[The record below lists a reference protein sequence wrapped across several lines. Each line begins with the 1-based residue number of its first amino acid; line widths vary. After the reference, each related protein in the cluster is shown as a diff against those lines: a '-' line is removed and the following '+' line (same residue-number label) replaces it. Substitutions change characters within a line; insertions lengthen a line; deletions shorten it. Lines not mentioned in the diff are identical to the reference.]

1 MSDTSRGSGRMY
13 NMDLERVLLIFLV
26 IVLHFNNRDMG
37 GALNAMS
44 SSPGME
50 IFIRITQSL
59 AICAVDAFIISSGY
73 FAAVKAEK
81 ASQAAGSAGA
91 ASGSAAYTIPWRK
104 ALWLLAA
111 CSFYRV
117 VGYLLYVLWIT
128 HDFSLRVLIGYM
140 VPNNWFVCLFVTLLL
155 FSPFIDRGLAG
166 LSSPGTGICSGK
178 SPALGTLLGIM
189 TLAFSV
195 LPTFVSF
202 TGDLAGVN
210 IQGLSTVTWQGDGS
224 GFNIAFFVYM
234 YCMGYA
240 LRMHRDYWERFP
252 AVFYLIMYVLAALLS
267 AAVSRITESVWNYS
281 SVTVVLEAMMLTL
294 LFTRIRIGS
303 DRIGRIISAVG
314 GCSYGIFIWHM
325 MPLMI
330 IGLWSRFDIP
340 RQYLSA
346 TLSMYALSFVWVY
359 ACRLVSRLVRDRLFV
374 RGRQKQGVL

>member
-1 MSDTSRGSGRMY
+1 MSDTSHGSGRMY

-26 IVLHFNNRDMG
+26 IALHFDNRDMG

-81 ASQAAGSAGA
+81 GLKDVFS
-91 ASGSAAYTIPWRK
+91 IPWRK
-104 ALWLLAA
+104 ALWLLIA

-117 VGYLLYVLWIT
+117 VGYVLYVLWIT
-128 HDFSLRVLIGYM
+128 QDFSPRVLIGYL

-155 FSPFIDRGLAG
+155 FSPFIDRGLFSLSRSSAG
-166 LSSPGTGICSGK
+166 NLIPQGTGFCSGK
-178 SPALGTLLGIM
+178 AVALSSLLCILTL
-189 TLAFSV
+189 TFSV
-195 LPTFVSF
+195 APTIVSVA
-202 TGDLAGVN
+202 GELAGVN

-224 GFNIAFFVYM
+224 GFNIALFVYM
-234 YCMGYA
+234 YCLGYA
-240 LRMHRDYWERFP
+240 LRLNRDYWDRFP
-252 AVFYLIMYVLAALLS
+252 AVFYLIMYVLASLLT
-267 AAVSRITESVWNYS
+267 AAVSRITESIWSYS

-303 DRIGRIISAVG
+303 DMIGRVISAVG
-314 GCSYGIFIWHM
+314 GCSLGIFIWHT

-330 IGLWSRFDIP
+330 FGLWSRFDIP
-340 RQYLSA
+340 ADFLAA

-359 ACRLVSRLVRDRLFV
+359 ACRRVSGFVRDHM
-374 RGRQKQGVL
+374 KSMI

>member
-44 SSPGME
+44 SSPGTE
-50 IFIRITQSL
+50 IFVRIMQSL

-81 ASQAAGSAGA
+81 GLKDVFS
-91 ASGSAAYTIPWRK
+91 IPWRK
-104 ALWLLAA
+104 ALWLLIA

-117 VGYLLYVLWIT
+117 VGYVLYVLWIT
-128 HDFSLRVLIGYM
+128 HDFSPRVLIGYL

-155 FSPFIDRGLAG
+155 FSPFIDRGLFSLSRSSAG
-166 LSSPGTGICSGK
+166 DRSPQGTGFCSGK
-178 SPALGTLLGIM
+178 ADALSSLLCILTL
-189 TLAFSV
+189 TFSV
-195 LPTFVSF
+195 APTIVSVA
-202 TGDLAGVN
+202 GELAGVN

-224 GFNIAFFVYM
+224 GFNIALFAYM
-234 YCMGYA
+234 YCLGYA
-240 LRMHRDYWERFP
+240 LRLNRDYWDRFP
-252 AVFYLIMYVLAALLS
+252 AVFYLILYVLVSLLT
-267 AAVSRITESVWNYS
+267 AAVSRITESIWSYS

-303 DRIGRIISAVG
+303 DMIGRVISAVG
-314 GCSYGIFIWHM
+314 GCSLGIFIWHT

-330 IGLWSRFDIP
+330 FGLWSHFDIP
-340 RQYLSA
+340 ADFLAA

-359 ACRLVSRLVRDRLFV
+359 VCRRVSGFVRDHM
-374 RGRQKQGVL
+374 KSMI